1 MIGVCHVMVMLCL
14 GVREVSVAVVSDR
27 EELFLVYQCP
37 VEACLLLVYPFL
49 LRLFLLLDIYNI

>member
-1 MIGVCHVMVMLCL
+1 MVMLCV

-27 EELFLVYQCP
+27 EELYLVYKCP

-49 LRLFLLLDIYNI
+49 LRLILLLDIYNI